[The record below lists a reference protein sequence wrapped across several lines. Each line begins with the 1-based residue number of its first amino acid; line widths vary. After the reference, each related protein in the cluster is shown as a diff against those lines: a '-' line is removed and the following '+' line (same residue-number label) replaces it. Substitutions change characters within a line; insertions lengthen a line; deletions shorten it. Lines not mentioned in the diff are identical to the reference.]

1 MLKYL
6 NALAIAAV
14 IAAGGALPVSVFAQ
28 DMGGMPGM
36 KPATTAPAATQ
47 AAMPACCG
55 DACKKMKD
63 CCKADD
69 KGKVTCSMGGSCC
82 VKADSKKADDKG
94 MGGMDMGK

>member
-1 MLKYL
+1 MSKVCS
-6 NALAIAAV
+6 LATAACLV
-14 IAAGGALPVSVFAQ
+14 AAGFLFSLGARGA
-28 DMGGMPGM
+28 DT
-36 KPATTAPAATQ
+36 PATKPAATQ
-47 AAMPACCG
+47 AAALACCG
-55 DACKKMKD
+55 DACKQMAG